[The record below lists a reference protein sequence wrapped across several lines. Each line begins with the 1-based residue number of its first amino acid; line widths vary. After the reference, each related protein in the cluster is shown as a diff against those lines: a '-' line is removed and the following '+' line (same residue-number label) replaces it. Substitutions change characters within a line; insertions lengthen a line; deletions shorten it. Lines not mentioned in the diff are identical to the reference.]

1 MSICSVEAYSSEYLM
16 RYYCGFAPGYVS
28 ADMVDAVKIVEMPIY
43 PDSGSIQV
51 IDGIVVVRLE

>member
-1 MSICSVEAYSSEYLM
+1 MEAYSSEYLM